1 MAPVTQALK
10 CMLTEFLKEFGQHS
24 LIPHRAFTNELL
36 NKMFNLN
43 SDIRVSSQK
52 EVAWEGFEGL
62 NLRACLAVAKSTGCR
77 KAELVSAQGT

>member
-10 CMLTEFLKEFGQHS
+10 GMLTEFLKEFGQHS
-24 LIPHRAFTNELL
+24 LIPHRAPAFTNELL

-62 NLRACLAVAKSTGCR
+62 TLLLRILDFEVAEKV
-77 KAELVSAQGT
+77 LFQ